1 MLSYF
6 VFTTSVFVG
15 CGAKQQRISLKNLL
29 PTQINSVPIGM
40 NYEDFS
46 QRFSKKEFEQINI
59 GTSIFYLKESIESDE
74 LRFVQYQ
81 FQNNVLAEV
90 LIGYKA
96 SFAAQDIATDLYGAP
111 NENGTWLAQYNNQN
125 IVIQIVDNTLIY
137 R

>member
-6 VFTTSVFVG
+6 VLTTSLFIG

-29 PTQINSVPIGM
+29 PTQINSVPIGIK
-40 NYEDFS
+40 YEEFS

-59 GTSIFYLKESIESDE
+59 GPSIFYLKENIESSD
-74 LRFVQYQ
+74 LRFIQYQ
-81 FQNNVLAEV
+81 FQNNVLSEV

-96 SFAAQDIATDLYGAP
+96 SFAAQDIATELYGAP
-111 NENGTWLAQYNNQN
+111 NENGAWLAQYDNQN